1 MESFEDVFE
10 LIISGC
16 DYVTFVENLNDA
28 LDALP
33 STRDSAEAVL
43 NAVDAYDIL
52 ELYNALFDKFKDF
65 LTDREKEKIIAKYKK
80 ISDLIFLPWWVKEEY
95 LNEKGIKGRIKELV
109 RGKAFSEAKVTH
121 RSDYSRTRHHIKVPH
136 TILRITMSN

>member
-80 ISDLIFLPWWVKEEY
+80 ISDLKFLPWWVKEEY
-95 LNEKGIKGRIKELV
+95 LNEKGIKGRIEELV
-109 RGKAFSEAKVTH
+109 RGSSSLEWWVN
-121 RSDYSRTRHHIKVPH
+121 YSYNVKGYVQN
-136 TILRITMSN
+136 SVG